1 MKKDVWELGAFS
13 LIAYH
18 DASGRT
24 HWLSC
29 IMPELEA
36 SGIREPIVQAEELF
50 IRELN
55 GMEDNPTIERR

>member
-1 MKKDVWELGAFS
+1 MLYWTYPLAK
-13 LIAYH
+13 
-18 DASGRT
+18 
-24 HWLSC
+24 
-29 IMPELEA
+29 LEA